1 METSYYKK
9 EKVEAV
15 KSHLGSQAAQGLL
28 KAKCECRGMRRS
40 RLRVGFG
47 NAGGWEACN
56 EIPKS
61 IQDEQTTGEKLPEN
75 ASDQELLEIVM
86 ASIPPAKSKGNARV

>member
-47 NAGGWEACN
+47 NAGGWEACK

-61 IQDEQTTGEKLPEN
+61 IQEMLLAFSEQTTGEKLPEN

-86 ASIPPAKSKGNARV
+86 VR